1 MNKRLFLMLLS
12 AVLFSVPAWSDCAV
26 IDLQRDDHIISGGRS
41 IVENLT
47 ADIDDGLLTIY
58 CSEDTKL
65 RVVISPAVSPQTPVI
80 DESFDASESVT
91 EDLSSFVSGN
101 YVLRVYAY
109 GYWWIGYF
117 EID

>member
-26 IDLQRDDHIISGGRS
+26 IDLQRDDHIISGSRS

-47 ADIDDGLLTIY
+47 ADIDDDLLTIY

-65 RVVISPAVSPQTPVI
+65 RVIISSAVSPQTQIV
-80 DESFDASESVT
+80 DDVFDASGSVT
-91 EDLSSFVSGN
+91 EDLSSLSSGS
-101 YVLRVYAY
+101 YILRVYAY
-109 GYWWIGYF
+109 GYWWIGHF